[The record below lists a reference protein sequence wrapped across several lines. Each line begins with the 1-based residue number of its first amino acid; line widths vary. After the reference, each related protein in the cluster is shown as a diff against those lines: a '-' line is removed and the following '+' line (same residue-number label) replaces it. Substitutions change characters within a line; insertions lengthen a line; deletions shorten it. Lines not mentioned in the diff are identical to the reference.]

1 MSCTLAL
8 VASQPLRSCTVA
20 RTRALAM
27 LAETV
32 LTVDALGGRA
42 RDGAAAAV
50 GREMHAPSDLR
61 GLVRTDGVEVST
73 E

>member
-20 RTRALAM
+20 RTCALAM
-27 LAETV
+27 LPEAV
-32 LTVDALGGRA
+32 LTIDALGGRDTEW
-42 RDGAAAAV
+42 RRG
-50 GREMHAPSDLR
+50 GRGTGKHTPSDLR